1 MKKLIIILVILL
13 ITGNIFYKEYQYSKY
28 NISKETRAWMKFYE
42 KLNDYE
48 RQHIS
53 YFPED
58 LAIAIEQGYKYKY
71 IPEGMLDEK

>member
-1 MKKLIIILVILL
+1 
-13 ITGNIFYKEYQYSKY
+13 
-28 NISKETRAWMKFYE
+28 MKFYE

-71 IPEGMLDEK
+71 TPEGMLDEK